1 MASQASNSWIY
12 HFWARFWP
20 NFNVVDFTWQ
30 FLIRTFLR
38 VSAFPYPE
46 KLLLQIIVHCSSCTG
61 EIFLLQQVFNLSF
74 FYVPV
79 KKKTDVFHLKIFFS
93 CPCIKCYPAQQNFPS
108 FFPPILFL
116 FLQSLI
122 LCSSFCHSSAYLPPD
137 EVQYELPL
145 LDGCRSAAKNPLQNP
160 REMLQIWRKVG

>member
-1 MASQASNSWIY
+1 MVPRTFISWIY

-61 EIFLLQQVFNLSF
+61 EYSFSNRYLTYPFSMFLL
-74 FYVPV
+74 
-79 KKKTDVFHLKIFFS
+79 KKNRCFPSQIFFS
-93 CPCIKCYPAQQNFPS
+93 CPCSKCYPAKFS
-108 FFPPILFL
+108 FFLSSNPFLVFTVFDSLFL
-116 FLQSLI
+116 FLSL
-122 LCSSFCHSSAYLPPD
+122 LCL
-137 EVQYELPL
+137 
-145 LDGCRSAAKNPLQNP
+145 CRRMKSGYNEGLWCL
-160 REMLQIWRKVG
+160 RVSDRVI

>member
-1 MASQASNSWIY
+1 MPQIWLLGHRINEFII
-12 HFWARFWP
+12 FWARFWP

-61 EIFLLQQVFNLSF
+61 EYSFSNRYLTYPFSMFLL
-74 FYVPV
+74 
-79 KKKTDVFHLKIFFS
+79 KKKQMFSISKYFF
-93 CPCIKCYPAQQNFPS
+93 PVHAPNVILQNFPS

-122 LCSSFCHSSAYLPPD
+122 LCSSFCHSSA
-137 EVQYELPL
+137 
-145 LDGCRSAAKNPLQNP
+145 SAA
-160 REMLQIWRKVG
+160 G